1 MAQTRAQNQ
10 PRQTI
15 EKIENDTV
23 SSSSEEQRSKQI
35 RADLAVDQT

>member
-15 EKIENDTV
+15 EKNRKRYSIPT
-23 SSSSEEQRSKQI
+23 SEEQRSKQI